1 LLTQNLFHSILYV
14 FSERGFFMF
23 KKIQLIISI
32 FVLLGL
38 THLVFVQQNKNQ
50 EPKVIVQPATPIV
63 EIVEE
68 EPTVDYKELQCLTVN
83 IYHESRSEL
92 TIGQYAV
99 ADVVL
104 NRVESK
110 RYPNTVCGV
119 VYQARLS
126 PWGLERGKTIPLKH
140 KCQFSWY
147 CDGKTD
153 VIRDN
158 DAYERAKQ
166 VAYNIMYNGKYR
178 HITEHATHY
187 HTNYVNPS
195 WNSSM
200 QLIGTIGNHI
210 FYIEE

>member
-1 LLTQNLFHSILYV
+1 
-14 FSERGFFMF
+14 MF
-23 KKIQLIISI
+23 KKIQLVISI

-38 THLVFVQQNKNQ
+38 AYLVFVQQSKNQ
-50 EPKVIVQPATPIV
+50 EPKVIFQPATPIV

-68 EPTVDYKELQCLTVN
+68 EPVLDYKELQCLAIN

-104 NRVESK
+104 NRVESR
-110 RYPNTVCGV
+110 RYPNTVCDV

-126 PWGLERGKTIPLKH
+126 SWGLEQGKIIPLKH

-147 CDGKTD
+147 CDGKKD

-195 WNSSM
+195 WNKSM
-200 QLIGTIGNHI
+200 QLVGTIGNHI

>member
-1 LLTQNLFHSILYV
+1 
-14 FSERGFFMF
+14 MF
-23 KKIQLIISI
+23 KKIQLVISI

-38 THLVFVQQNKNQ
+38 VHLVFTQHNKNQ
-50 EPKVIVQPATPIV
+50 EPKVIVQPASPIV

-92 TIGQYAV
+92 IIGQYAV

-110 RYPNTVCGV
+110 RYPNTVCDV

-126 PWGLERGKTIPLKH
+126 QWGLERGKVIPLKH

-147 CDGKTD
+147 CDGKDD

-166 VAYNIMYNGKYR
+166 VAYNIMYNNKYR
-178 HITEHATHY
+178 HVTEHATHY
-187 HTNYVNPS
+187 HTNYVNPH
-195 WNSSM
+195 WNNSM
-200 QLIGTIGNHI
+200 ELVGTIGNHI